1 MRIRLYLIMN
11 RLELLPIELQEK
23 IYYEAHKLNFNIC
36 LNDINYRFDEHF
48 SSGAIKNMA
57 LHLYSSGIS
66 NIELQNYFE
75 CIDWIDGN
83 TLFDYEE
90 SRNNVYYRIF
100 EDFWL
105 SHWVNY

>member
-1 MRIRLYLIMN
+1 MRIRLSIIMN
-11 RLELLPIELQEK
+11 RLELLPEDIIEK

-36 LNDINYRFDEHF
+36 VYDINYRFDEHF
-48 SSGAIKNMA
+48 SSCALKNMA

-83 TLFDYEE
+83 TLFDYDE

-105 SHWVNY
+105 SHWVNN